1 MLVRGSREHVEALHQ
16 EIADVLAPMG
26 LRLSPAKTRIAHIDD
41 GLEFLGF
48 RIQRR
53 RKRGTD
59 QWYVYTFIA
68 DRPVRQLK
76 AKIRALTRTTSPAD
90 LQTR

>member
-1 MLVRGSREHVEALHQ
+1 MEPPPAFGDDVHP
-16 EIADVLAPMG
+16 IADVLAPMG
-26 LRLSPAKTRIAHIDD
+26 LRLSPAKTQIAPIDD
-41 GLEFLGF
+41 GFEFLGF